1 MKREN
6 VEEEGGGEEIDRTR
20 VERTGGKE
28 EVRKER
34 KTEI

>member
-1 MKREN
+1 MKRGN
-6 VEEEGGGEEIDRTR
+6 VEEEGGGEEIMR